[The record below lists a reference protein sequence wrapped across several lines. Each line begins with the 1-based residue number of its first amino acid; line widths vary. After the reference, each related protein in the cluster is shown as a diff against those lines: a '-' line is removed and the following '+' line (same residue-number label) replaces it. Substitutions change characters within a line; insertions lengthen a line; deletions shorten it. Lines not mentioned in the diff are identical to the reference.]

1 MSGIF
6 FMIWVT
12 IALTQ
17 IFVFSIYISK
27 VLSKNRDTE
36 TVDTFP
42 ICVYNGMAYWYEKG
56 DLYRTRYSARG
67 MRFDNREK
75 VNQLMSEDLS
85 PSDIIH
91 IIEEL
96 EEVER

>member
-1 MSGIF
+1 
-6 FMIWVT
+6 MIWVT

-36 TVDTFP
+36 TVDTFA
-42 ICVYNGMAYWYEKG
+42 ICIYNGMAYWYEKG

>member
-1 MSGIF
+1 
-6 FMIWVT
+6 
-12 IALTQ
+12 
-17 IFVFSIYISK
+17 
-27 VLSKNRDTE
+27 
-36 TVDTFP
+36 
-42 ICVYNGMAYWYEKG
+42 MAYWYEKG
-56 DLYRTRYSARG
+56 DLYRTRYSERG
-67 MRFDNREK
+67 MRFDKREK

>member
-36 TVDTFP
+36 TVDTFA
-42 ICVYNGMAYWYEKG
+42 ICIYNGMAYWYEKG

>member
-36 TVDTFP
+36 TVDTFA
-42 ICVYNGMAYWYEKG
+42 ICIYNGMAYWYEKG
-56 DLYRTRYSARG
+56 DLYRTKYSARG